1 MATDD
6 FQFQNLNKRNITN
19 QQNSRFVL
27 ILILLVQTPKE
38 GIGQPGQEVDQ
49 LVRVAA
55 EVSRMVVGLE
65 GAEHL
70 VQILGS
76 ARARAHRRRHPLDN
90 VGQVQQV
97 TFVACDETKIL
108 LLKYQNCKI

>member
-1 MATDD
+1 M
-6 FQFQNLNKRNITN
+6 
-19 QQNSRFVL
+19 
-27 ILILLVQTPKE
+27 QTPKE

-70 VQILGS
+70 VKILGS